1 MKEKNDYNATI
12 LLISIGNEMYD
23 NLVEGAT
30 KKMLEKLTRG
40 KMIDQ
45 LY

>member
-23 NLVEGAT
+23 NVVEGA
-30 KKMLEKLTRG
+30 KEMLEKLTRG